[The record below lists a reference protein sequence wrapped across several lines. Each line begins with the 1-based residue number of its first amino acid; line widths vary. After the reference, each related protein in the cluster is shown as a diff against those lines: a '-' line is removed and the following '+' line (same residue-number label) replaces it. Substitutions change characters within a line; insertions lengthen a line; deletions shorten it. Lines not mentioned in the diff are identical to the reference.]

1 MNEVVI
7 EGLARMIVMEWAFRA
22 LLVAGGLLSA
32 GFFHCSANFL
42 TSAPHAVKLAV
53 LPVITGAG
61 IGMAFFGITGDVLA
75 GAMVSVIQVAAIL
88 TLWFV
93 VWEAGA
99 HISKVFAR
107 QAAIRHLDRKS
118 YELMM
123 REITEP
129 TYDMADILTPSGFAE
144 LEKEKAK

>member
-7 EGLARMIVMEWAFRA
+7 EGLARLIVMDWAFRA
-22 LLVAGGLLSA
+22 LLIVGGLASA

-42 TSAPHAVKLAV
+42 TAAPHAVKLIV
-53 LPVITGAG
+53 LPIITGAG
-61 IGMAFFGITGDVLA
+61 VGMAFFGVTGDVLA
-75 GAMVSVIQVAAIL
+75 GALVSIVQVTAVL

-93 VWEAGA
+93 AWEAGA

-123 REITEP
+123 REITESA
-129 TYDMADILTPSGFAE
+129 YEMADILTPSGFAE
-144 LEKEKAK
+144 LEKDKAK